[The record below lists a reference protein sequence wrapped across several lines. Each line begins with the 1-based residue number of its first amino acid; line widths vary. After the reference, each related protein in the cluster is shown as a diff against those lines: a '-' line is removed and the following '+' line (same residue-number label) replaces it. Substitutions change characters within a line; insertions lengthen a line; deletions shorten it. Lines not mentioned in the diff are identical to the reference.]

1 MAAIAKCGLTIS
13 VLLCVASPGWASSCA
28 PSIVRVQAMAD
39 AAIEGRAGS
48 HGWQRES
55 LNATR
60 NYQPTPRSLAATE
73 GVQGR
78 DLEAALDLLD
88 RARAADSMGNAA
100 VCQKHLATAQAI
112 LRAQQR

>member
-1 MAAIAKCGLTIS
+1 MAAATKCSLTIS
-13 VLLCVASPGWASSCA
+13 ALLCAISPGWAGSCA
-28 PSIVRVQAMAD
+28 PEIARVQAMAD
-39 AAIEGRAGS
+39 AAIEGRAGP

-88 RARAADSMGNAA
+88 RARAADDASNPA
-100 VCQKHLATAQAI
+100 VCQHYLVKAKNI